1 MSIIPVASS
10 QVASTPAAS
19 TSIQTLRDQL
29 LQQLN
34 ATGSGSQD
42 LSGGS
47 SPLGDLLTLSPAAQQ
62 LTQAPAAVT
71 QAMTDILSGK
81 KVAQGDLTQLQTF
94 LQNNPQSLS
103 SLISSAQ
110 AGKSTYG
117 VSSSSGAASNLLM
130 ALMNQQSSASNP
142 ADLLSL
148 LGSSQSQDPLL
159 TSLSDSGSSSGGT
172 LSALFG

>member
-1 MSIIPVASS
+1 MSISPVASS
-10 QVASTPAAS
+10 QVASTN
-19 TSIQTLRDQL
+19 IQTLRDQL
-29 LQQLN
+29 LQQLS

-71 QAMTDILSGK
+71 QAMTDLLSGK
-81 KVAQGDLTQLQTF
+81 QVAQADLAQLQTF
-94 LQNNPQSLS
+94 LQGNPQGLS

-117 VSSSSGAASNLLM
+117 VSSSSGASDNLLT
-130 ALMNQQSSASNP
+130 ALMNQQSNASNP

-148 LGSSQSQDPLL
+148 LGNSQSQDPLL
-159 TSLSDSGSSSGGT
+159 ASLGDSGSGSNGSLSS
-172 LSALFG
+172 LFG